1 MRISYTILYTL
12 VGIVM
17 IEYWASLTFAEKHQ
31 QHRRQQRN
39 SSKFNPE

>member
-17 IEYWASLTFAEKHQ
+17 IEYWASLTFAAKQ
-31 QHRRQQRN
+31 QQQQQRN